1 MKHLIFVH
9 SLLSLIV
16 AAVLLVIA
24 ALGCAVPA
32 AALTSGAGALIRAEW
47 EQIVDGEALP
57 WVYTLAS
64 DDHTLYAGG
73 RGGLYI
79 SEDDGHVWRQTLE
92 PGVRSLAISAN
103 DVYAGTA
110 YHGVFRSTNRGNTWE
125 RKNVGLPAQLNG
137 KRPAIQQILIT
148 SSGRLIALTYDNGS
162 FVSHN
167 RGTVWHDQSDN
178 WGIGE
183 RSISRGIRS
192 MIEFDGYLWAYLSTG
207 WIVRALSERIIWD
220 SVKWFERG
228 QITDLAVV
236 GDELYAAGVKG
247 FGRWNEVELGWE
259 YFSDGLPTGSYSPHV
274 TTLEPIAAVS
284 SPGWTAA
291 VFTCSMNARKGLF
304 PQGCRIISSA
314 LSYPINPIY
323 TPQSNNSP
331 TVNTRSKAS
340 TAPPSQSFNRT
351 AKPPPPG
358 APLNSNDIR

>member
-1 MKHLIFVH
+1 MKYLIFVL

-32 AALTSGAGALIRAEW
+32 AALSSGAGALIRAEW

-274 TTLEPIAAVS
+274 TTLAANRGRLFAGLDGGGVYMFDERAERFIPAGLQDYIIGALIS
-284 SPGWTAA
+284 HQSYLYASIEQFANRKHTFEGIYRASIPVVQPYGKAA
-291 VFTCSMNARKGLF
+291 ATLG
-304 PQGCRIISSA
+304 A
-314 LSYPINPIY
+314 LK
-323 TPQSNNSP
+323 T
-331 TVNTRSKAS
+331 K
-340 TAPPSQSFNRT
+340 
-351 AKPPPPG
+351 
-358 APLNSNDIR
+358 